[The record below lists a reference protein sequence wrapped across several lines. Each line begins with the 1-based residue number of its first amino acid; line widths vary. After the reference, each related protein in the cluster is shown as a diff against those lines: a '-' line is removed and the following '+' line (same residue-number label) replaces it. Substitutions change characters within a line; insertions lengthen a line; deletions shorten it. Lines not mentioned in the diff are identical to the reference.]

1 MQKKTLAD
9 IDVSGKKVLVR
20 VDYNV
25 PIKDGQITDNNR
37 IEASLETL
45 KYLLD
50 KKASL
55 ILMSHL
61 GRPKGKANKEY
72 SLEPVAKELSRILDR
87 DVKFLDSDVVV
98 DENIKREISSLKEGE
113 IALLQNTRFREEE
126 EKNES
131 NFAKNLASL
140 ADIYVNDAFGT
151 CHRAHASNVGVSEYL
166 PSAVGK
172 LVEKELEQMGN
183 ALENPERPFLAIL
196 GGAKVSDKIGVI
208 DNLIDKVDTFLIG
221 GAMAFTF
228 LKAQGINTGK
238 SLVEDEKIDL
248 AKELL
253 KKSQEKGVK
262 LILPVDF
269 VVAKEMTENAKT
281 TIVDYKDIKN
291 DEAGFDIG
299 PATVK
304 LFDEEIQKAKTIIW
318 NGPMGV
324 FELDNFN
331 KGTFRLADAVAKS
344 DALTIIGGGDSASA
358 IEKSGNKEKVSHVST
373 GGGASL
379 KFLEGKVLAGIDAI
393 EDK

>member
-1 MQKKTLAD
+1 MNKKILDD
-9 IDVSGKKVLVR
+9 IDVKGKKVLVR

-25 PIKDGQITDNNR
+25 PIKDGEITDNNR
-37 IEASLETL
+37 IEASLPTL

-50 KKASL
+50 KDAAL
-55 ILMSHL
+55 ILISHL
-61 GRPKGKANKEY
+61 GRPKGKVNRDY
-72 SLEPVAKELSRILDR
+72 SLDPVAKELSRLLER
-87 DVKFLDSDVVV
+87 DVKFLDSDMVV
-98 DENIKREISSLKEGE
+98 DEKIKEEVSNLKNGE
-113 IALLQNTRFREEE
+113 IALLQNTRFRPEE
-126 EKNES
+126 EKNDDE
-131 NFAKNLASL
+131 FAKDLASL
-140 ADIYVNDAFGT
+140 ADLYVNDAFGT
-151 CHRAHASNVGVSEYL
+151 CHRAHASNVGVSKYL
-166 PSAVGK
+166 PSAVGR

-183 ALENPERPFLAIL
+183 ALENPQRPFLAIL

-238 SLVEDEKIDL
+238 SLVEDEKLDL
-248 AKELL
+248 ANDLL
-253 KKSQEKGVK
+253 KKAQEKGVK

-269 VVAKEMTENAKT
+269 VVAKEISDDVET
-281 TIVDYKDIKN
+281 TIVDYKDIKD

-299 PATVK
+299 PSTVK

-331 KGTFRLADAVAKS
+331 KGTFGVADSVAAS
-344 DALTIIGGGDSASA
+344 DATTIIGGGDSAAA
-358 IEKSGNKEKVSHVST
+358 IEKSGNKTKVTHVST

-379 KFLEGKVLAGIDAI
+379 EFLEGKVLPGIDAI